1 MKKIILLCLV
11 AIMGVGVC
19 SSFAQ
24 KKAAE
29 TKTTVFLTDIDCEN
43 CAKKIT
49 NSIPFQ
55 KGVKDVKVD
64 VPTKQVTVT
73 YDVTKTND
81 AALLKA
87 FQKVKVK
94 AEVAPAKKK

>member
-1 MKKIILLCLV
+1 MKKIVLFCLLV
-11 AIMGVGVC
+11 VMGLGI
-19 SSFAQ
+19 SEAAAQ
-24 KKAAE
+24 KKEAAL
-29 TKTTVFLTDIDCEN
+29 KTTVFVTDIDCEN

-64 VPTKQVTVT
+64 VPSKKVTVT
-73 YDVTKTND
+73 YDTAKTND

-87 FQKVKVK
+87 FGKVKVK
-94 AEVAPAKKK
+94 AEVATAKK

>member
-1 MKKIILLCLV
+1 MNKIILMCLV

-19 SSFAQ
+19 SSYAQ
-24 KKAAE
+24 KKEAA
-29 TKTTVFLTDIDCEN
+29 TKTTVFMTDIDCEN

-64 VPTKQVTVT
+64 VPTKTVTVT
-73 YDVTKTND
+73 FDPAKTNEQT
-81 AALLKA
+81 LTKA
-87 FQKVKVK
+87 FEKIKIKVT
-94 AEVAPAKKK
+94 ETKKK

>member
-1 MKKIILLCLV
+1 MKKIIWFCLV

-94 AEVAPAKKK
+94 AEVASAKKK

>member
-19 SSFAQ
+19 SAFAQ
-24 KKAAE
+24 KKPAE
-29 TKTTVFLTDIDCEN
+29 TKTTVFLTDIDCEG

-49 NSIPFQ
+49 NSIPYQ

-64 VPTKQVTVT
+64 VPTKEVTVT
-73 YDVTKTND
+73 YDAAKTND

-94 AEVAPAKKK
+94 AEVVPAKKK

>member
-1 MKKIILLCLV
+1 MKKIVLFCLLAVLGFGINE
-11 AIMGVGVC
+11 A
-19 SSFAQ
+19 SAQ
-24 KKAAE
+24 KQAAAV
-29 TKTTVFLTDIDCEN
+29 KTTVFLTDIDCEG

-64 VPTKQVTVT
+64 VPTKLVTVT
-73 YDVTKTND
+73 YDSSKTND

-94 AEVAPAKKK
+94 AEVAPKKK

>member
-1 MKKIILLCLV
+1 MLCLV

-64 VPTKQVTVT
+64 VPTKLVTVT
-73 YDVTKTND
+73 YDATKNSD
-81 AALLKA
+81 ENLLKS
-87 FQKVKVK
+87 FSKIKVK
-94 AEVAPAKKK
+94 AEVKKEEEKQ